1 MDIVYLLTAAFSI
14 LKIVITSVSASS
26 LVSASLVV
34 NAALNIFAV
43 LLTNVNSTFLTL
55 KIDVLL

>member
-43 LLTNVNSTFLTL
+43 LLTNVNLHF
-55 KIDVLL
+55 

>member
-26 LVSASLVV
+26 LISASLVV